1 MAEESGREKKAT
13 SGLDMKIIAIGL
25 VFFLVA
31 TGASY
36 LIMKTVMAPIMPV
49 KEKNGKEL
57 KTGALLSAG
66 EFTTN
71 VADVAGTR
79 FLRVEVTIE
88 TDEKRKE
95 EVNANMA
102 VIKDTIINTF
112 QAKTVADLDIRNRD
126 NLKTEITNQLNA
138 RLGAEVIRNVYFTK
152 FIMQ

>member
-1 MAEESGREKKAT
+1 MAEESGLEKKAT
-13 SGLDMKIIAIGL
+13 SGVEVKFIVIGL
-25 VFFLVA
+25 IFFLVA

-36 LIMKTVMAPIMPV
+36 LIMKNLLAPILPD
-49 KEKNGKEL
+49 KDKNSKEL
-57 KTGALLSAG
+57 KAGALLSVG

-71 VADVAGTR
+71 VNDIGGTR

-88 TDEKRKE
+88 TDEKKKE

-112 QAKTVADLDIRNRD
+112 SAKTVADLDIRNRD
-126 NLKTEITNQLNA
+126 NLKTEITTQLNA